1 MAQIWQ
7 LNTQYR
13 GIDATGTINGFPV
26 MNADTGG
33 SGEAGFTSAALNP
46 MLIGKGNLLRI
57 EITQKTPDAEL
68 KCSVEN
74 AQTGDIIDTGNA
86 EVIPLPA
93 GDPPH
98 VIEIRFDSP
107 QDSFAKLLARAQPSD
122 EKTMVAF
129 ALKLRDMLD
138 AKDTD
143 GLVQAFRPKFEDMA
157 EAFGY
162 PLEMVMQQAGGF
174 VEAFTTKP
182 QTFEAADVLARPC
195 CDGKLWQL
203 LAKDGKALLRIEEED
218 GSVSM
223 DVVAAMLPEGP
234 AVVR

>member
-13 GIDATGTINGFPV
+13 GIDATGTINGFPIL
-26 MNADTGG
+26 NADTGG

-46 MLIGKGNLLRI
+46 MLVGKGNLLRI

-74 AQTGDIIDTGNA
+74 AQTGDVIDTGNA

-107 QDSFAKLLARAQPSD
+107 QDSFAKLLAHALPSD
-122 EKTMVAF
+122 EKTMVAY
-129 ALKLRDMLD
+129 ALKLRDMLN
-138 AKDTD
+138 AKDID
-143 GLVQAFRPKFEDMA
+143 GMLKALQPKFSDLA
-157 EAFGY
+157 EMYGVSV
-162 PLEMVMQQAGGF
+162 EMGNQQARSVIESF
-174 VEAFTTKP
+174 AESR
-182 QTFEAADVLARPC
+182 QSFEAADVLARPC
-195 CDGKLWQL
+195 CDNKLWQL
-203 LAKDGKALLRIEEED
+203 LGKDGDALFRIEEED
-218 GSVSM
+218 GSMSL
-223 DVVAAMLPEGP
+223 DLVAAMMPEGP